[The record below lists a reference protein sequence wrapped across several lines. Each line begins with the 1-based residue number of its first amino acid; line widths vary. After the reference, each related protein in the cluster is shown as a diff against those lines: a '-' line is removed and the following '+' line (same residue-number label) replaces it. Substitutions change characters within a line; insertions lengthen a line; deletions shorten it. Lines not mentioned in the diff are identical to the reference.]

1 MSRVL
6 AVDATSPEP
15 ALLEEA
21 GKALKRAGLIAYP
34 TETFYAL
41 GADALNQAALARLFE
56 LKGRS
61 KEKVLSVIV
70 ASRAML
76 AELAAE
82 IPEEAD
88 RLADRFWPGP
98 LTLIL
103 KAKPGLPQGIVSA
116 KGAIAAR
123 ISSHPVAHHLVKI
136 LGSPLTATSANL
148 TGQKAPTQADQV
160 IESFGHKIDLILDA
174 GPTRGGKGSTL
185 IDVTGE
191 SPRILRPGAISKEAI
206 WAVLKKK
213 GE

>member
-21 GKALKRAGLIAYP
+21 GKALKRARLIVYP

-82 IPEEAD
+82 VPEEAD

-116 KGAIAAR
+116 KGAVAAR
-123 ISSHPVAHHLVKI
+123 ISSHPVANQLVNI
-136 LGSPLTATSANL
+136 LGRAITATSANPS
-148 TGQKAPTQADQV
+148 GQKAPTQADQV

-174 GPTRGGKGSTL
+174 GPSRGGKASTL
-185 IDVTGE
+185 VDLTGKP
-191 SPRILRPGAISKEAI
+191 PRILRPGAISKEAI